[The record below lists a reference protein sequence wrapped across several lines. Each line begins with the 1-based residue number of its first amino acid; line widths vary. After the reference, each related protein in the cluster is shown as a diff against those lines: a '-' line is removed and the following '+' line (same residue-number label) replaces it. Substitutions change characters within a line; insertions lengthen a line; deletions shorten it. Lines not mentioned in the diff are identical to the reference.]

1 MDAVNSNITLIQ
13 TRTNIDVFMFEMS
26 LRDFRIL
33 CGKIVNWRKSSPAN
47 FWYSLLLYFLHDIYN
62 LFKISAQCSLHL
74 FVQCGKG
81 EFRLF
86 YAMNSTLK
94 SLHSP
99 LPHCS
104 IGILDF
110 TFFEKILDVYENS
123 KSQNTGFLWKYLSK
137 Y

>member
-1 MDAVNSNITLIQ
+1 MVITREFLKVQWTVPQPLKNQNRFQHKYHLLNVGIC
-13 TRTNIDVFMFEMS
+13 
-26 LRDFRIL
+26 IL
-33 CGKIVNWRKSSPAN
+33 
-47 FWYSLLLYFLHDIYN
+47 
-62 LFKISAQCSLHL
+62 
-74 FVQCGKG
+74 QCGKG
-81 EFRLF
+81 ECRLF

-123 KSQNTGFLWKYLSK
+123 KSQNTGFL
-137 Y
+137 